1 MDDQIRISAFKWL
14 NDLSVK
20 FGDVFDRG
28 ILEKGFIYQNR
39 RITVIGP
46 KGIWK
51 PKQMSLPISITTTSN
66 SPYEDSFTND
76 GFLQYKYRGTDPNHP
91 DNIGLRELM
100 RKQIPL
106 IYFHSVIKGK
116 YLSSWPVFIQNDDKV
131 NLTFTIALEDISYIS
146 QENVLDFAAEGDFTY
161 PRRAYLT
168 ASIKQRLHQR
178 SFRER
183 VLLAYQ
189 NQCTLCKLKHPELLD
204 AAHIIPDSE
213 ELGLPIV
220 QNGLSLC
227 KIHHAAFDKNIIGI
241 TADYTIKVRN
251 DILQETDGPMLRYGI
266 QSLENKNMILPSNKK
281 NWPDKERLDTRF
293 QMFMDAS

>member
-14 NDLSVK
+14 NNLSAK
-20 FGDVFDRG
+20 YGDVFDRG
-28 ILEKGFIYQNR
+28 ILENGFIYQNQ

-51 PKQMSLPISITTTSN
+51 PKQMELPLSITTTSN
-66 SPYEDSFTND
+66 SPYEDEFTKD

-116 YLSSWPVFIQNDDKV
+116 YLSSWPVFIQSDDKTR
-131 NLTFTIALEDISYIS
+131 LTFTIALEDISYINR
-146 QENVLDFAAEGDFTY
+146 ENVLDFAAEQDNEY
-161 PRRAYLT
+161 ARRAYLT
-168 ASIKQRLHQR
+168 ASIKQRLHQS

-189 NQCTLCKLKHPELLD
+189 NQCTLCRLKHSELLD

-227 KIHHAAFDKNIIGI
+227 KIHHAAFDNNIIGI
-241 TADYTIKVRN
+241 TPDYTIKVRK
-251 DILQETDGPMLRYGI
+251 DILYETDGPMLRYGI
-266 QSLENKNMILPSNKK
+266 QSLENKHIILPNNKK

-293 QMFMDAS
+293 QRFMDAS

>member
-14 NDLSVK
+14 NDLSAK

-28 ILEKGFIYQNR
+28 ILENGFIYQNQ

-51 PKQMSLPISITTTSN
+51 PKQMELPLSITTTSN
-66 SPYEDSFTND
+66 SPYEDEFTND

-116 YLSSWPVFIQNDDKV
+116 YFSSWPVFIQTDDKTH
-131 NLTFTIALEDISYIS
+131 LTFTIALEDISYINR
-146 QENVLDFAAEGDFTY
+146 ENVLDFAAEQDNAY
-161 PRRAYLT
+161 ARRAYLT
-168 ASIKQRLHQR
+168 ASIKQRLHQS

-189 NQCTLCKLKHPELLD
+189 NQCTLCRLRHSELLD

-227 KIHHAAFDKNIIGI
+227 KIHHAAFDNNIIGI
-241 TADYTIKVRN
+241 TPDYTIKVRK
-251 DILQETDGPMLRYGI
+251 DILYETDGPMLRYGI
-266 QSLENKNMILPSNKK
+266 QSLENKHIILPNNKK

-293 QMFMDAS
+293 QRFMDAS

>member
-1 MDDQIRISAFKWL
+1 MDDQIRIAAFKWL
-14 NDLSVK
+14 DDLSVK
-20 FGDVFDRG
+20 FGDTLNRK
-28 ILEKGFIYQNR
+28 ILEEGFIYQNQ

-51 PKQMSLPISITTTSN
+51 PKQMSLPLSITTTSN

-91 DNIGLRELM
+91 DNIGLRKLM
-100 RKQIPL
+100 QKQIPL

-116 YLSSWPVFIQNDDKV
+116 YLASWPVFIQNDDTE
-131 NLTFTIALEDISYIS
+131 NLTFTIALEDISYIRR
-146 QENVLDFAAEGDFTY
+146 ETVLDFAAEQDNTY

-168 ASIKQRLHQR
+168 ASIKQRLHQS

-227 KIHHAAFDKNIIGI
+227 KIHHAAYDKNIIGI

-251 DILQETDGPMLRYGI
+251 DILRETDGPMLRHGI
-266 QSLENKNMILPSNKK
+266 QSLENKHIILPNNKK

-293 QMFMDAS
+293 QRFMDAS